1 VEQIAQTFGV
11 DWPHLIAQ
19 VISFS
24 IVCALLFRLAYKPIL
39 AMLATRR
46 ELIAQG
52 LANTEKINAALAAID
67 LQREQIITAAQ
78 EEAARLIDEGR
89 TVAKRIREQEAQRAT
104 AMADRV
110 VLRAREQADREHA
123 VMVAMVKREIG
134 HLVVETTAAVAG
146 RVLTNDDQRRLVQET
161 TRQLK
166 AA

>member
-1 VEQIAQTFGV
+1 MEQIAQTFGV
-11 DWPHLIAQ
+11 DWPHLMAQ
-19 VISFS
+19 VVSFS
-24 IVCALLFRLAYKPIL
+24 IVCALLYRLAYTPVL

-67 LQREQIITAAQ
+67 VQREQTLAAARD
-78 EEAARLIDEGR
+78 EAAAIVQQAR
-89 TVAKRIREQEAQRAT
+89 TLGTRIHEQET
-104 AMADRV
+104 DKAMAAANRIL
-110 VLRAREQADREHA
+110 LRARDQA
-123 VMVAMVKREIG
+123 VAERTQMIATARREIG

-146 RVLTNDDQRRLVQET
+146 RVLTADDQRRLAEET